1 MKSSAI
7 KENKVFRRLY
17 HRGKSK
23 AGASL
28 VTYCMKNRRGETRVG
43 ITTSKKIGT
52 AVERNRAR
60 RVIRAAFSQLE
71 DGVTGWDLVFV
82 ARSRTT
88 RVKMQVVLADMEK
101 QFTAPAAIPLL
112 AASMHWRPLR
122 STACGRGAGWRFCV
136 FCAAI
141 LSLRAGMT
149 RCPQRRT
156 SPALPALQLNLTRT
170 MHEQYFIS
178 CHFFFRG
185 HGPF

>member
-52 AVERNRAR
+52 
-60 RVIRAAFSQLE
+60 FSQLE

-101 QFTAPAAIPLL
+101 QLTAL
-112 AASMHWRPLR
+112 
-122 STACGRGAGWRFCV
+122 GV
-136 FCAAI
+136 
-141 LSLRAGMT
+141 LS
-149 RCPQRRT
+149 
-156 SPALPALQLNLTRT
+156 
-170 MHEQYFIS
+170 HEE
-178 CHFFFRG
+178 HR
-185 HGPF
+185 

>member
-1 MKSSAI
+1 MQDEKNFPAQEAARKDGARLQKENVHQERQKGTGPPPCKGSQVPVLLIDRTERIVKSSAI
-7 KENKVFRRLY
+7 KENKDFRRLY

-71 DGVTGWDLVFV
+71 EGVTGWDLVFV

-101 QFTAPAAIPLL
+101 QLTAL
-112 AASMHWRPLR
+112 
-122 STACGRGAGWRFCV
+122 GV
-136 FCAAI
+136 
-141 LSLRAGMT
+141 LS
-149 RCPQRRT
+149 
-156 SPALPALQLNLTRT
+156 
-170 MHEQYFIS
+170 HEE
-178 CHFFFRG
+178 HR
-185 HGPF
+185 

>member
-82 ARSRTT
+82 AQPHHQSEDAGGPGGYGKT
-88 RVKMQVVLADMEK
+88 VDG
-101 QFTAPAAIPLL
+101 
-112 AASMHWRPLR
+112 LR
-122 STACGRGAGWRFCV
+122 GVIA
-136 FCAAI
+136 
-141 LSLRAGMT
+141 
-149 RCPQRRT
+149 
-156 SPALPALQLNLTRT
+156 
-170 MHEQYFIS
+170 
-178 CHFFFRG
+178 
-185 HGPF
+185 

>member
-60 RVIRAAFSQLE
+60 RVMKAAIDEHL
-71 DGVTGWDLVFV
+71 
-82 ARSRTT
+82 
-88 RVKMQVVLADMEK
+88 DMEK
-101 QFTAPAAIPLL
+101 QLTAL
-112 AASMHWRPLR
+112 
-122 STACGRGAGWRFCV
+122 GV
-136 FCAAI
+136 
-141 LSLRAGMT
+141 LS
-149 RCPQRRT
+149 
-156 SPALPALQLNLTRT
+156 
-170 MHEQYFIS
+170 HEE
-178 CHFFFRG
+178 HR
-185 HGPF
+185 

>member
-60 RVIRAAFSQLE
+60 L
-71 DGVTGWDLVFV
+71 
-82 ARSRTT
+82 
-88 RVKMQVVLADMEK
+88 
-101 QFTAPAAIPLL
+101 FTAGGWCDRMG
-112 AASMHWRPLR
+112 S
-122 STACGRGAGWRFCV
+122 GVRGAQPHHQSEDAGGPGGYGKTV
-136 FCAAI
+136 DG
-141 LSLRAGMT
+141 LRGVIA
-149 RCPQRRT
+149 
-156 SPALPALQLNLTRT
+156 
-170 MHEQYFIS
+170 
-178 CHFFFRG
+178 
-185 HGPF
+185 

>member
-101 QFTAPAAIPLL
+101 QLTAL
-112 AASMHWRPLR
+112 
-122 STACGRGAGWRFCV
+122 GV
-136 FCAAI
+136 
-141 LSLRAGMT
+141 LS
-149 RCPQRRT
+149 
-156 SPALPALQLNLTRT
+156 
-170 MHEQYFIS
+170 HEEY
-178 CHFFFRG
+178 R
-185 HGPF
+185 

>member
-1 MKSSAI
+1 MLRKEDFEPNMKTEDRIPGAQS
-7 KENKVFRRLY
+7 ENPAQSQRFGDFIVKYMHRRLY

-101 QFTAPAAIPLL
+101 QLTAL
-112 AASMHWRPLR
+112 
-122 STACGRGAGWRFCV
+122 GV
-136 FCAAI
+136 
-141 LSLRAGMT
+141 LS
-149 RCPQRRT
+149 
-156 SPALPALQLNLTRT
+156 
-170 MHEQYFIS
+170 HEE
-178 CHFFFRG
+178 HR
-185 HGPF
+185 

>member
-60 RVIRAAFSQLE
+60 RVMREIFRKNAPNFSKACDIIIFMRRGWSKFDFKTLDEKFANAAS
-71 DGVTGWDLVFV
+71 
-82 ARSRTT
+82 
-88 RVKMQVVLADMEK
+88 
-101 QFTAPAAIPLL
+101 AAI
-112 AASMHWRPLR
+112 RK
-122 STACGRGAGWRFCV
+122 
-136 FCAAI
+136 I
-141 LSLRAGMT
+141 DRAGK
-149 RCPQRRT
+149 
-156 SPALPALQLNLTRT
+156 
-170 MHEQYFIS
+170 
-178 CHFFFRG
+178 G
-185 HGPF
+185 GK

>member
-60 RVIRAAFSQLE
+60 RDSCRLFTVGGRCDRMGS
-71 DGVTGWDLVFV
+71 GV
-82 ARSRTT
+82 
-88 RVKMQVVLADMEK
+88 
-101 QFTAPAAIPLL
+101 
-112 AASMHWRPLR
+112 
-122 STACGRGAGWRFCV
+122 RGAQPHHQSEDAGGPGGYGKTV
-136 FCAAI
+136 DG
-141 LSLRAGMT
+141 LRGVIA
-149 RCPQRRT
+149 
-156 SPALPALQLNLTRT
+156 
-170 MHEQYFIS
+170 
-178 CHFFFRG
+178 
-185 HGPF
+185 

>member
-52 AVERNRAR
+52 AVERNRA
-60 RVIRAAFSQLE
+60 AFSQLE

-101 QFTAPAAIPLL
+101 QLTAL
-112 AASMHWRPLR
+112 
-122 STACGRGAGWRFCV
+122 GV
-136 FCAAI
+136 
-141 LSLRAGMT
+141 LS
-149 RCPQRRT
+149 
-156 SPALPALQLNLTRT
+156 
-170 MHEQYFIS
+170 HEE
-178 CHFFFRG
+178 HR
-185 HGPF
+185 